1 VEIMMN
7 CRAFQAAVDELLDGS
22 LAPDAEEQARAHLAE
37 CARCRQDFADLQGA
51 IAALRSMPE
60 TAMPEDMWESFRTEA
75 ARRDSEAA
83 LGVWDRLLYP
93 WRRGLSSVCLGMIL
107 FITVVS
113 TNATRRLQKYVVP
126 AA

>member
-1 VEIMMN
+1 MN
-7 CRAFQAAVDELLDGS
+7 CRAFQAVADDLFDGS
-22 LAPDAEEQARAHLAE
+22 LEKKEEQEARAHLAA
-37 CARCRQDFADLQGA
+37 CPKCRQDFEDLRTA
-51 IAALRSMPE
+51 IKALRCVPE
-60 TAMPEDMWESFRTEA
+60 SAMPEDMWESYRVQMG
-75 ARRDSEAA
+75 RRDAERA
-83 LGVWDRLLYP
+83 LTVWDRLLDP